1 MSAREAPEFCK
12 LTLVDNCSG
21 GSEEQMLKEA
31 KTVKTVLVTVA
42 LRRTQ
47 GKQESS
53 REMGQKSSQ
62 LPSSI
67 KFSYILLISQ
77 IFECYRIRQRNFQG
91 IDIFRT

>member
-1 MSAREAPEFCK
+1 MSQLLWLLDLQNRFAGGVWKSWGMSAREAPEFCK

-53 REMGQKSSQ
+53 REMG
-62 LPSSI
+62 
-67 KFSYILLISQ
+67 
-77 IFECYRIRQRNFQG
+77 
-91 IDIFRT
+91 

>member
-1 MSAREAPEFCK
+1 MNAREAPEFCK

-53 REMGQKSSQ
+53 REMG
-62 LPSSI
+62 
-67 KFSYILLISQ
+67 
-77 IFECYRIRQRNFQG
+77 
-91 IDIFRT
+91 